1 MAEAD
6 QSGRGVSR
14 RTALLLP
21 VASALSGNA
30 LLAQLASA
38 GEEKPGGT
46 LRVASYSNPSRLDP
60 STGTNGADQAMLW
73 PMFDTLVDID
83 FATLQPK
90 PKLAESF
97 EFRDPTTL
105 VLNIRKNVVFHDGVA
120 LDADAVK
127 FNFTHM
133 MTNPASA
140 VKGEISTLKSVE
152 VEGPMRVV
160 LKLSQPD
167 VSALLNLTDRS
178 GMMSSPKAITER
190 GADYDRNPVGTGQYV
205 FQRWDDANKLVM
217 TRNPNYWQ
225 PGLPK
230 LDAIE
235 FRIIPDTNTGL
246 RAVYAGECDLV
257 YRVSPQQIPAI
268 DRAANVVKHVDPGL
282 YTQQLFF
289 NNAKPPMDDVRVR
302 QAINYAIDRVAYTK
316 AIAAG
321 YGQPAYTSVP
331 PGHWAYD
338 EKAASYYQYD
348 PDKAKALLKEAGA
361 EGVELHA
368 FHYSDSR
375 AQQRMEILTQYLTKV
390 GFKLKYTTGSIPVVN
405 KQFNE
410 QPGGHFISSA
420 WTGRADPSVIL
431 TSMFMPG
438 GYYNRGDVPP
448 TPELKQAIL
457 DTLAAQD
464 QAKRKE
470 AFARALRFER
480 DSALYA
486 PLCFDPEIVVHNP
499 RVKGF
504 VPTLLGKPRFDGISL
519 EAKA

>member
-1 MAEAD
+1 MAEGD
-6 QSGRGVSR
+6 QGVRGVSR
-14 RTALLLP
+14 RTALILP
-21 VASALSGNA
+21 VASALSGSA
-30 LLAQLASA
+30 FLAELARA
-38 GEEKPGGT
+38 GEEKPAGT

-60 STGTNGADQAMLW
+60 STGTNGADHAMLW

-97 EFRDPTTL
+97 EFRDPTTF
-105 VLNIRKNVVFHDGVA
+105 VLNIRKNVTFHDGVA

-152 VEGPMRVV
+152 VEGPMRVA

-167 VSALLNLTDRS
+167 VSIVLALTDRS

-205 FQRWDDANKLVM
+205 FQRWEDANKLVM

-225 PGLPK
+225 PGQPK

-268 DRAANVVKHVDPGL
+268 DRAANVAKHVDPGL

-289 NNAKPPMDDVRVR
+289 NNAKPPMDDLRVR
-302 QAINYAIDRVAYTK
+302 QAINFAIDRVAYTK
-316 AIAAG
+316 VISAG

-331 PGHWAYD
+331 PNHWAYD
-338 EKAASYYQYD
+338 EKAASYYHYD

-390 GFKLKYTTGSIPVVN
+390 GFKLKYTTGAIPVVN

-438 GYYNRGDVPP
+438 GYYNRGDVLP

-457 DTLAAQD
+457 DTLSAQD
-464 QAKRKE
+464 QDKRKE
-470 AFARALRFER
+470 AFARALRYER
-480 DSALYA
+480 ESALYA
-486 PLCFDPEIVVHNP
+486 PLTFDPEIVVHNP

>member
-1 MAEAD
+1 MAEGD
-6 QSGRGVSR
+6 QNVRRVSR
-14 RTALLLP
+14 RTALILP
-21 VASALSGNA
+21 VASALTGSA
-30 LLAQLASA
+30 LLAQLARA
-38 GEEKPGGT
+38 GEEKPGGI

-73 PMFDTLVDID
+73 PMFDTLLDID

-105 VLNIRKNVVFHDGVA
+105 VLNIRKDVTFHDGVA

-152 VEGPMRVV
+152 VDGPMRVV

-167 VSALLNLTDRS
+167 VSIVLALTDRS

-205 FQRWDDANKLVM
+205 FQRWEDANKLVM

-225 PGLPK
+225 PGQPK

-268 DRAANVVKHVDPGL
+268 DRAANVAKHVDPGL

-289 NNAKPPMDDVRVR
+289 NNAKPPMDDLRVR
-302 QAINYAIDRVAYTK
+302 QAINYAIDRVAYTRV
-316 AIAAG
+316 IAAG
-321 YGQPAYTSVP
+321 FGQPAYTSVP
-331 PGHWAYD
+331 PNHWAYD
-338 EKAASYYQYD
+338 ENAASYYHFD
-348 PDKAKALLKEAGA
+348 PDKAKALWKEAGA

-390 GFKLKYTTGSIPVVN
+390 GFKLKYTTGAIPVVN

-457 DTLAAQD
+457 DTLSAQD
-464 QAKRKE
+464 QDKRKD
-470 AFARALRFER
+470 AFARALRYER
-480 DSALYA
+480 ESALYA
-486 PLCFDPEIVVHNP
+486 PLTFDPEIVVHNP

>member
-1 MAEAD
+1 MVEANH
-6 QSGRGVSR
+6 GARGVSR

-30 LLAQLASA
+30 LLAQLARA

-105 VLNIRKNVVFHDGVA
+105 VLNIRKGVVFHDGVA

-225 PGLPK
+225 PGQPK

-338 EKAASYYQYD
+338 EKAASYYPYD

-375 AQQRMEILTQYLTKV
+375 AQQRMEILTQYLSKV

-448 TPELKQAIL
+448 TPELKQAVL

-464 QAKRKE
+464 QGKRRE
-470 AFARALRFER
+470 AFARALRYER